1 MINTSKIKR
10 IACLAGAVAV
20 IVLVGGGLNEAN
32 AQRDPFKKAGWATP
46 KKESTSASTGKTGKA
61 STGTAAVPVN
71 YGPPAIEAR
80 IEYFK
85 RLRDTAAS
93 SGAPLPKVTSVLT
106 LAEMAVTGIFK
117 TPRGYAAMVEATPIK
132 LSYTIYPG
140 EKFFDGQLVAVEEN
154 RLVFRKVT
162 KVGEGKF
169 VASVENKPL
178 KTYSTKAQVEGTA
191 PAQSG
196 GGDKPVQT
204 ASNEPPAVAGK
215 PAKPA
220 GNPFLSPLD
229 EMNSTPAEKP
239 KDAPKKDTKRSTKV
253 AKNSGK

>member
-1 MINTSKIKR
+1 MINITKFKEF
-10 IACLAGAVAV
+10 ACLAGVAA
-20 IVLVGGGLNEAN
+20 ILLLASGSSNEAN

-46 KKESTSASTGKTGKA
+46 RKESTGSSAGKA
-61 STGTAAVPVN
+61 AKPGTGTTAVPVN

-85 RLRDTAAS
+85 RLRDIAAS
-93 SGAPLPKVTSVLT
+93 NGTPLPKVTSVLT

-117 TPRGYAAMVEATPIK
+117 TPRGYAAMIEATPIK

-191 PAQSG
+191 PAQP
-196 GGDKPVQT
+196 GDKPVQT
-204 ASNEPPAVAGK
+204 ASNEPPPAAGK
-215 PAKPA
+215 PARSS

-229 EMNSTPAEKP
+229 EMNSLPADKP
-239 KDAPKKDTKRSTKV
+239 KEAPKKDAKKPTKV
-253 AKNSGK
+253 AKNSGN